1 MAYTAID
8 DPEAYFQV
16 KTYTGTGSAASITLD
31 GDTDMQPDFV
41 WIKIRSTTN
50 QHRLLDSIRGAT
62 NELYSDLTSKEE
74 TTAQGLTAFD
84 SDGFSLGTDHGFNKD
99 TETFVA
105 WCWKASGSTA
115 SNGSGDITSTV
126 DANTTAGFSIVS
138 YTGDGSTGT
147 TVGHGLGVVPK
158 MIIIKNL
165 TESSRHWQIYHESI
179 GNTHYFQFDTNAK
192 LDDAGC
198 FDDTSPTSSVFTLGS
213 ANRGNEDTKS
223 FIAYCFAEK
232 QGYSKFGSYVGNSS
246 TDGTFVYTGFSPS
259 FLMIKCTSGTEEWWT
274 WDNKRN
280 TYNVV
285 NKALHA
291 NDGDGVEDSDS
302 LDFLSNGF
310 KMRVNSGARNAT
322 DTTYTYMA
330 FAEAPFVNSNGVPCN
345 AR

>member
-8 DPEAYFQV
+8 DSEAYFQV

-62 NELYSDLTSKEE
+62 NELYSDLTSREE